1 MEEIR
6 HALVISGAKR
16 QSTNYGLSFSGFK
29 TKKTLRRLNLKLK
42 NNNIATR
49 NIFRRSQARS
59 LCE

>member
-29 TKKTLRRLNLKLK
+29 TKKTLHRLNLKLK

-49 NIFRRSQARS
+49 NIFRR
-59 LCE
+59 